1 MAGMIVGQFVHADLD
16 LSGASAFL
24 NLYTAAGN
32 QYATRRFLQ
41 PINTEEA
48 LVKIQEPIISIRRKL
63 RKDKQLEGAI
73 AALFEQIADAEKSVD
88 EIINFANAD
97 PRILELTDQV
107 FWKAGA
113 MGCFLN
119 GWGFLIETIL
129 FWKTILMPGFA
140 VLMPFLVIILPF
152 ILLRTMFQM
161 PITVVEYVKIIQRLA
176 LSNTPM
182 GADTSTFGSLA
193 KYAYLLMSVGVFI
206 SNIWNQIQSA
216 IHLRSVAED
225 IRSNGGKIIQY
236 VAKCRELATLLGDQV
251 GITTAAAVAFDEDIL
266 NLGAYGM
273 MYNNSKALARLRDW
287 VSEVD
292 LEVGIARLKG
302 ICFPKVFAPA
312 AKTDSRAT
320 ARADTA
326 PAAKTETAPAVASPV
341 EFRLEINS
349 LYHPGVPAGRRVM
362 NSVSFAPGSNN
373 MLVTGPNR
381 GGKSTLCKSVGFA
394 IMTAQSWGFAW
405 AKSMEFVPVSRF
417 ETALAPADT
426 LGRLSLFEAEIEFA
440 KHLLKSA
447 DAAASDEGPCFVIM
461 DEIFHSTNA
470 HDGAEASLIFL
481 NQLYER
487 GGSSIGSIISTH
499 YRELPDKLNNKAKT
513 YCMEAYDKGVSGIK
527 YTYRCVPGISTISSV
542 REILKERGLLSV
554 ENSVQ

>member
-1 MAGMIVGQFVHADLD
+1 
-16 LSGASAFL
+16 
-24 NLYTAAGN
+24 
-32 QYATRRFLQ
+32 
-41 PINTEEA
+41 
-48 LVKIQEPIISIRRKL
+48 LVKIQEPVIAIRRKL

-73 AALFEQIADAEKSVD
+73 SALFEQIADGEKSVD
-88 EIINFANAD
+88 EIINFHNVD

-119 GWGFLIETIL
+119 GWGFLIEAIL

-140 VLMPFLVIILPF
+140 VLMPFLVIVLPF

-161 PITVVEYVKIIQRLA
+161 PISVTDYVKIIHRLA
-176 LSNTPM
+176 LSNTPL
-182 GADTSTFGSLA
+182 GGDTSTFGSLA
-193 KYAYLLMSVGVFI
+193 KYAYVLMSVGVFI

-236 VAKCRELATLLGDQV
+236 VVKCKELATLLGDQV
-251 GITTAAAVAFDEDIL
+251 GVATAAAVEFDDEIL

-302 ICFPKVFAPA
+302 ICFPKVFAP
-312 AKTDSRAT
+312 T
-320 ARADTA
+320 
-326 PAAKTETAPAVASPV
+326 AKTEPKVFAPTAKTEPKVFAPTAAEPKVFTPTAAEPKAAAEPTAAGQSGQSGQLGQLGQSGQTKAV
-341 EFRLEINS
+341 EFHLEINS
-349 LYHPGVPAGRRVM
+349 LYHPGVPAGRRIM
-362 NSVSFAPGSNN
+362 NSVSMVPGSNN

-440 KHLLKSA
+440 KHLL
-447 DAAASDEGPCFVIM
+447 AAAATAAAPDSVDAGPCAIIM

-481 NQLYER
+481 KQLYEK

-499 YRELPDKLNNKAKT
+499 YRELPDKLQDKAKT
-513 YCMEAYDKGVSGIK
+513 FCMEAYDNGADGIK